1 MEQFET
7 EIYLRYKQ
15 IIESQKACSFTCHPG
30 LVPGSPFLCKTELS
44 SWRALPDR
52 IQSDSCAVPR
62 HVHMADLLDRY
73 DVFCFDGYG
82 TLYNRDRFVYPGAM
96 DWFQSLRRA
105 GKILRLVTN
114 AASDV
119 DGVLARAAEKRGF
132 DFSTEETISSGSL
145 LPKLVEQLRS
155 GVATNAAAGIVNE
168 TAGGTSS
175 KPLELREA
183 YYIGRESGRNVLK
196 ACGITAVAMDAEP
209 AEPIVAISSAKDTPE
224 TYARAVKILQKPGA
238 ILLVLNS
245 DAWAPKAPDEN
256 GETEREPVSG
266 ALSERLRRDS
276 MCDANGGVGCETYY
290 LGKPFPQIWERVKA
304 SLPVGSRVLMIGDT
318 LGTDVYG
325 AKIAGFD
332 SALVVG
338 RNVPA
343 AELEADEKALGI
355 RPDYYLEP

>member
-1 MEQFET
+1 MDKFET

-62 HVHMADLLDRY
+62 HVYMADLLERY
-73 DVFCFDGYG
+73 DAFCFDGYG
-82 TLYNRDRFVYPGAM
+82 TLYNRGSFVYPGAM
-96 DWFQSLRRA
+96 DWFKMLRRA
-105 GKILRLVTN
+105 GKHLRLVTN

-119 DGVLARAAEKRGF
+119 DEVLARDADKRGF

-145 LPKLVEQLRS
+145 LKDLCAELRS
-155 GVATNAAAGIVNE
+155 RGL
-168 TAGGTSS
+168 
-175 KPLELREA
+175 KLREV
-183 YYIGRESGRNVLK
+183 YYIGRETGKHVLD
-196 ACGITAVAMDAEP
+196 ACGITAVEMDAEP

-245 DAWAPKAPDEN
+245 DAWAPKIPEEN
-256 GETEREPVSG
+256 GVTVREPVSG

-276 MCDANGGVGCETYY
+276 MCDANGGKGCATYY
-290 LGKPFPQIWERVKA
+290 LGKPFPAIWERVKA
-304 SLPVGSRVLMIGDT
+304 SLPPNARVLMIGDT

-338 RNVPA
+338 RNVPTE
-343 AELEADEKALGI
+343 ELEADEAVLRIK
-355 RPDYYLEP
+355 PDWYLES

>member
-1 MEQFET
+1 MDKFET

-15 IIESQKACSFTCHPG
+15 IIESQKACSFTCRPG

-62 HVHMADLLDRY
+62 HVYMADLLERY
-73 DVFCFDGYG
+73 DAFCFDGYG
-82 TLYNRDRFVYPGAM
+82 TLYNRGSFVYPGAM
-96 DWFQSLRRA
+96 EWFKMLRRA
-105 GKILRLVTN
+105 GKHLRLVTN

-119 DGVLARAAEKRGF
+119 DEVLARDADKRGF
-132 DFSTEETISSGSL
+132 DFSTEETISSGCL
-145 LPKLVEQLRS
+145 LKDLCAELRS
-155 GVATNAAAGIVNE
+155 RGL
-168 TAGGTSS
+168 
-175 KPLELREA
+175 KLREV
-183 YYIGRESGRNVLK
+183 YYIGRETGKHVLD
-196 ACGITAVAMDAEP
+196 ACGITAVEMDAEP
-209 AEPIVAISSAKDTPE
+209 AELIVAISSAKDTPE
-224 TYARAVKILQKPGA
+224 TYARAVKILQRPGA

-245 DAWAPKAPDEN
+245 DAWAPKIPDEN
-256 GETEREPVSG
+256 GVTVREPVSG

-276 MCDANGGVGCETYY
+276 MCDANGGEGCETYY
-290 LGKPFPQIWERVKA
+290 LGKPFPQIWERVKV
-304 SLPVGSRVLMIGDT
+304 SLPAGSRVLMIGDT

-343 AELEADEKALGI
+343 AELSTDEAALGI
-355 RPDYYLEP
+355 RPDYYLVP